1 MLVVAISV
9 IGSLTVLPAVLAM
22 LGDRIDRGRVRR
34 RRSPAAWR
42 PGRVWSALARA
53 VVGRPVI
60 ALAAVV
66 VVLAPLAVSVL
77 QLHTSDAGLGDLPPG
92 SPVRAAQTAIERAFP
107 GGSLSAQIVVSGAS
121 LDLATRGA
129 RARLEA
135 LGEQAI
141 RETGTTGAP
150 GLTVSRNA
158 HVAEVDVPLPGDGT
172 NQRTIDALRVL
183 RGRTL
188 PAARGIFP
196 GAAADLTG
204 AVAAGDDFNT
214 QMRDRAP
221 VVIGFVLVLGF
232 GLLFLAFGSVALAAA
247 VLALNLLSVGAAFGA
262 LVLIF
267 QHTWAQGLLGF
278 TSNGAVVSWLPL
290 FAFAVLFGL
299 SMDYTVLVVARILE
313 GSRRGLPAR
322 RAAAEGVAA
331 TAGVVSSAALVM
343 FAVFSVFATLSALEF
358 KQTGVGLALAI
369 LIDATIVRGIA
380 LPAAIALLADRSWGR
395 RRPGVEAQ
403 ALTDVASS
411 GA

>member
-1 MLVVAISV
+1 VA
-9 IGSLTVLPAVLAM
+9 
-22 LGDRIDRGRVRR
+22 
-34 RRSPAAWR
+34 
-42 PGRVWSALARA
+42 
-53 VVGRPVI
+53 RPVI

-77 QLHTSDAGLGDLPPG
+77 QLHTSGAGLGDLPPG
-92 SPVRAAQTAIERAFP
+92 SPVRAAQRAIERAFP
-107 GGSLSAQIVVSGAS
+107 GGSLSAQIVVSGEH
-121 LDLATRGA
+121 LDLATAGA
-129 RARLEA
+129 RGRLEA
-135 LGEQAI
+135 LGERAI
-141 RETGTTGAP
+141 RETGGSGTP
-150 GLTVSRNA
+150 GLRVSRDA
-158 HVAEVDVPLPGDGT
+158 HVAEIDVPLPGNGT
-172 NQRTIDALRVL
+172 NERTIDALHVL
-183 RGRTL
+183 RGEAL
-188 PAARGIFP
+188 PAARAAFH

-204 AVAAGDDFNT
+204 AAAAEDDFNT

-221 VVIGFVLVLGF
+221 VVIGFVLALGF
-232 GLLFLAFGSVALAAA
+232 GLLLLAFGSVALAAA

-267 QHTWAQGLLGF
+267 QHSWAQGLLGF

-313 GSRRGLPAR
+313 GKRHGLPAR

-343 FAVFSVFATLSALEF
+343 VAVFSVFATLSALEF

-369 LIDATIVRGIA
+369 LIDATLVRGIA
-380 LPAAIALLADRSWGR
+380 LPAAITLVADRSWGR
-395 RRPGVEAQ
+395 RGRPPAESQVLGDAM
-403 ALTDVASS
+403 SS